1 MSKKKMMFEEVLLED
16 TRKINGG
23 IKFPKESLPTRTAG
37 MISPVEDLIPIKTI
51 KFKLSENL

>member
-23 IKFPKESLPTRTAG
+23 VKFPKEPFSPRTAG

-51 KFKLSENL
+51 NFKLSENI